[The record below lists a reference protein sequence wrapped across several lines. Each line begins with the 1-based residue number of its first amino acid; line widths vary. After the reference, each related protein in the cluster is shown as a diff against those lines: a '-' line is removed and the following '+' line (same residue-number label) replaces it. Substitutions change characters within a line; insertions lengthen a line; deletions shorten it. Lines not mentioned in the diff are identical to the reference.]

1 MCEIDTV
8 LLYHLIKR
16 LSSNLGAFMGN
27 KIKYYVHQVLSSL
40 IILLTYGAVLQTFL
54 IEYGLSEQQVNVY
67 SSVMQIFQVATILL
81 FSKVADRTRNI
92 IKMSALMR
100 LFEIPMIAMLLVLCF
115 FTEINIV
122 WVLVII
128 FALGL
133 LYNFSMGSRSVI
145 DYKLPYNIIDI
156 RDYGKVTA
164 FGGILIGIFSVVFS
178 LALSLFQSKT
188 EYFFS
193 MKVVFLVS
201 AVMIFAFVAATALM
215 KQTYK
220 MPPLE
225 KKQKT
230 NIFKYKPYT
239 HLIIPNLARGFCSG
253 VIGLAV
259 TIGYFTGVIDKTS
272 SSYIVIITSAVT
284 ILGCLAYSFISKRVN
299 DAYLHLTLGIATA
312 VLLPLLC
319 LGGTVFFLVAYS
331 IIFFVK
337 IIVDY
342 SVPVTITKI
351 IDYKIAGQY
360 SAWRMLLHTL
370 GASLSGFVCIPL
382 FNLIGVMP
390 TMILTGLLQLVCG
403 VGYFIYLRKNPI
415 GKIVQAVSQ

>member
-1 MCEIDTV
+1 
-8 LLYHLIKR
+8 
-16 LSSNLGAFMGN
+16 MGN
-27 KIKYYVHQVLSSL
+27 KIKFYAHQVLSSL

-67 SSVMQIFQVATILL
+67 SSVMQIFQVAIILL
-81 FSKVADRTRNI
+81 FSKIADRTNNI
-92 IKMSALMR
+92 IRMNALIR
-100 LFEIPMIAMLLVLCF
+100 LFELPLVVILFVLCF
-115 FTEINIV
+115 FTDISTS

-133 LYNFSMGSRSVI
+133 VYTFSMGSRSVL

-178 LALSLFQSKT
+178 LALSFFQGNT

-201 AVMIFAFVAATALM
+201 AVMIIAYVAVTSLM

-239 HLIIPNLARGFCSG
+239 HLIIPNLSRGFCSG
-253 VIGLAV
+253 IIGLAV

-272 SSYIVIITSAVT
+272 SSYIVIITSAMT
-284 ILGCLAYSFISKRVN
+284 ILGCFVYSFISKKVN
-299 DAYLHLTLGIATA
+299 DGILHLLLGIATA
-312 VLLPLLC
+312 ALLPILC
-319 LGGTVFFLVAYS
+319 LGGTTFFLVAYA

-337 IIVDY
+337 IIIDY
-342 SVPVTITKI
+342 AVPVTLTKV
-351 IDYKIAGQY
+351 IDYKIAGQF

-370 GASLSGFVCIPL
+370 GSSLAGFVCIPL
-382 FNLIGVMP
+382 FNLIGVSA
-390 TMILTGLLQLVCG
+390 TMILSGLLQLVCG
-403 VGYFIYLRKNPI
+403 AGYFFYLRKNPI
-415 GKIVQAVSQ
+415 GNIVQAVTE